1 MPFQH
6 TTLSINQGMSQ
17 DGAVSIVTR
26 LQAGQ
31 AAVTILAGAESFLL
45 LQNDQPSFGIHPASY
60 SVGTGVHS

>member
-1 MPFQH
+1 
-6 TTLSINQGMSQ
+6 MSQ

-31 AAVTILAGAESFLL
+31 AAVTILAGVESFLL

>member
-6 TTLSINQGMSQ
+6 ITLLINQGMSQ
-17 DGAVSIVTR
+17 DGAVSILTR

-31 AAVTILAGAESFLL
+31 SAVPILAGTGNFLL

-60 SVGTGVHS
+60 SVGTGVLS